1 MAEVIMPR
9 LSDTMEEGTLAAWL
23 KQPGD
28 QVQRGDLLAEIET
41 DKATMELESFEEGV
55 LQQILVKEGE
65 TVPIGQPIAL
75 IDSGDG
81 AAAVPAAAAA
91 APTPAE
97 EASKLETA
105 PEVEAPAAPQAA
117 ATPAAAPSAAG
128 EPVKASP
135 MARAIARDQGID
147 LSSVAGSGPGGRV
160 VKADVEALAAGDGG
174 RAAPAAAPAPAA
186 QAPAAAQPAAG
197 DDDEEIPLS
206 NMRKT
211 VARRLVESM
220 QQAPHFYLTIQVQV
234 DALLALR
241 AELNQRLADQGIK
254 LSVND
259 LLIKACAV
267 TLQTHP
273 DINVSWA
280 GDKILRH
287 RRIHVGIAV
296 AVDGGLIV
304 PVVRD
309 TDHKSV
315 SQISKDAKALIDKAR
330 AGKLRPDDYTGGTF
344 TISNLGM
351 FGIDQFTAVINPPEA
366 AILAVGTTS
375 EEPVVRDGQLA
386 TRQRMKLTLSID
398 HRALDG
404 ATGAQFLADLKAT
417 LEEPLRILA

>member
-1 MAEVIMPR
+1 
-9 LSDTMEEGTLAAWL
+9 
-23 KQPGD
+23 
-28 QVQRGDLLAEIET
+28 
-41 DKATMELESFEEGV
+41 MELESFEEGV

>member
-65 TVPIGQPIAL
+65 TVPIGQPIAV

-97 EASKLETA
+97 EASKLQTA
-105 PEVEAPAAPQAA
+105 PEVEAPAVPQAA

-147 LSSVAGSGPGGRV
+147 LSTVTGSGPGGRV

-174 RAAPAAAPAPAA
+174 RAALAAAPAPAA
-186 QAPAAAQPAAG
+186 QALAAAQPATD
-197 DDDEEIPLS
+197 DDDEEIPLT

-220 QQAPHFYLTIQVQV
+220 QSAPHFYLTIQVEV

-241 AELNQRLADQGIK
+241 AELNQRLAGEGVK

-309 TDHKSV
+309 SDHKSV
-315 SQISKDAKALIDKAR
+315 SQISKEAKALIDKAR

-375 EEPVVRDGQLA
+375 SEPVVQDGQLA